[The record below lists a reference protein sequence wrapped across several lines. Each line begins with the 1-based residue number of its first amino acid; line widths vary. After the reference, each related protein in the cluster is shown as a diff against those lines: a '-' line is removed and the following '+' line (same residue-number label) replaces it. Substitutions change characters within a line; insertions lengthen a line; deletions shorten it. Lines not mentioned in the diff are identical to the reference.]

1 MLTRLKKPDTVW
13 GMDDEVIREVVDWTG
28 DPETLVNKTLTPKA
42 LEKLWS
48 QLDSDNPSAVDK
60 AIDKVIAIDKRLRK
74 DAPPQGNT
82 LNVFGQFDPGYLKS
96 VGEGLRQLFGGPPS
110 DVIEVP
116 ALDEPVVTPRK
127 GKGIHRKRLEG
138 QVDDK

>member
-1 MLTRLKKPDTVW
+1 MI
-13 GMDDEVIREVVDWTG
+13 DDEVIREVVDWTG

-74 DAPPQGNT
+74 DSLPQGNN
-82 LNVFGQFDPGYLKS
+82 LNIFGQFDPGYLKS
-96 VGEGLRQLFGGPPS
+96 VGEGLRQLFGGPPD
-110 DVIEVP
+110 DVIEVSTV
-116 ALDEPVVTPRK
+116 DEPESPVRR
-127 GKGIHRKRLEG
+127 GKGLHRKRVEVTG
-138 QVDDK
+138 GGDPE

>member
-1 MLTRLKKPDTVW
+1 MLTLPEKPDTVG
-13 GMDDEVIREVVDWTG
+13 GMDDETIREVVDWSG

-74 DAPPQGNT
+74 DAIPQGNT
-82 LNVFGQFDPGYLKS
+82 LNVFGQFDPSYLKS
-96 VGEGLRQLFGGPPS
+96 VGEGLRQLFGGPS
-110 DVIEVP
+110 EVP
-116 ALDEPVVTPRK
+116 DLSPVDEPVLTPRK
-127 GKGIHRKRLEG
+127 GKGVHRKRVEG
-138 QVDDK
+138 PTE